1 MQIDD
6 FVWICD
12 DAFDSKELNKL
23 VRFCNRFQ
31 FADARVLRDDSLP
44 NQATNALRKQIRDT
58 KSYSLYP
65 TGPSLTEAHWHNF
78 FKYKLNEF
86 IKKNFLQRYKHCTLT
101 GFYEFT
107 ILKYAVGGH
116 YVDHVDHAIGIPRN
130 LSVIVFLNDNY
141 MGGELE
147 FFKPDMSSSKII
159 KPKTGRTIIWPSNF
173 MYPHKVIP
181 VTSGTRY
188 TLVSWAI

>member
-1 MQIDD
+1 M
-6 FVWICD
+6 
-12 DAFDSKELNKL
+12 
-23 VRFCNRFQ
+23 
-31 FADARVLRDDSLP
+31 
-44 NQATNALRKQIRDT
+44 
-58 KSYSLYP
+58 
-65 TGPSLTEAHWHNF
+65 
-78 FKYKLNEF
+78 
-86 IKKNFLQRYKHCTLT
+86 
-101 GFYEFT
+101 
-107 ILKYAVGGH
+107 GGH